1 MHEKMSERPPQ
12 ATEILRHIP
21 AVSYFFLLVLILAS
35 AGWFFT
41 SLRFSRL
48 EMESR
53 ETHFVELAAKR
64 LSADLLPAIS
74 DLKIL
79 SENPTL
85 INYFEHPNEVAR
97 TELDASLLRWINAK
111 TDYFELR
118 YLDLNGQ
125 EISRVDRSSGPARV
139 VPVEKHRNSAQRL
152 YFIRTL
158 SIGRGEVLASA
169 FDLWRDKD
177 KIRQP
182 SQSTL
187 RLCTPLFD
195 LHGERRG
202 VLTINYAGQ
211 RILQTLQSETS
222 GSAGQIQLLN
232 ADGYWLKGPIPDDE
246 WAFLYPEKK
255 DRTFGRR
262 YPRAWTTISAVES
275 GTLYSPGG
283 LFAFRSVSP
292 LPANEDPVNK
302 NPSKYPSSTS
312 AADFSYPWK
321 IVSVVPAAIL
331 DAQAKKLRTQ
341 LAAVDSLALILIFA
355 VSWFTAHSRVRQGRA
370 LMAMKQQAELLNLT
384 RDAIIVRDLNHT
396 ILSWSHGAEKMYGWT
411 EDYAIG
417 RNYLE
422 LLKPRSP
429 IGWDQVF
436 LTLLSKQLWSGEVV
450 SARKD
455 GSEVTTLN
463 RLTLGKVARGVPAA
477 ILNIATDITD
487 RKRAEIELESAK
499 EAAEAASRAK
509 SEFLAVMSHEIRTPM
524 NGVIG
529 MAGLLLDTPLNTEQR
544 EYAETVRHSA
554 DALLTIINDILD
566 FSKIEAGK
574 MSIEPIPCDLRN
586 AVEEVAELMAGKAR
600 EKGLDLILRYSPD
613 APRRVIADPGRIRQ
627 ILINLAGNAIKF
639 TSKGH
644 VYISVECEAVLE
656 EKAQLR
662 ISVEDTGI
670 GIPDDKLGTIFERF
684 TQADAS
690 TTRRFGGTGLGLAIS
705 KQLTELMGGSMGVES
720 RAGHES
726 KFWITLPLTLDRSP
740 EVDAL
745 PKSDLSGVRVLG
757 VDDNPTNLFVLRE
770 QLNSWGMRNDMSS
783 SAEDALCLLHA
794 ARAADDPYDIAVLD
808 QQMPDMDGETLAR
821 TIKADPEL
829 RETALVMLTSMGM
842 RGDAA
847 RMREAGF
854 DAYLVKPARQAQLFE
869 TLGMVWAARAHTPS
883 RELVTGHALFGTR
896 AAHPMVPSIAGSS
909 SSAACSAAVRG
920 RILVVE
926 DNSVNQKVATRLLE
940 KMSYRA
946 DVAADGSEALRMI
959 ELLPYDVVLMD
970 CQMPVMDGYE
980 ATREIRSR
988 EANGTHR
995 VIIAMTAN
1003 AMHGDRER
1011 CIAAGMDDYISKPIR
1026 APELAALLD
1035 LYVRK
1040 LGPVK
1045 VAERADATT

>member
-1 MHEKMSERPPQ
+1 MHEKMSERTPQ
-12 ATEILRHIP
+12 AKEILRHIP
-21 AVSYFFLLVLILAS
+21 AVSYFSLLVLILAS
-35 AGWFFT
+35 LGWFFT

-53 ETHFVELAAKR
+53 ETNVIELAAKHI
-64 LSADLLPAIS
+64 SADLKPVIS
-74 DLKIL
+74 DLKLL
-79 SENPTL
+79 SDAPVLED
-85 INYFEHPNEVAR
+85 YFDHPDEPHR
-97 TELDASLLRWINAK
+97 KKLDASLLRWNSAKIN
-111 TDYFELR
+111 YFELR
-118 YLDLNGQ
+118 YLDLKGQ
-125 EISRVDRSSGPARV
+125 EIARADRFLGPPRV
-139 VPVEKHRNSAQRL
+139 VPVAEHRNSGDRL
-152 YFIRTL
+152 YVVRTL
-158 SIGRGEVLASA
+158 ASARGEVVASA
-169 FDLWRDKD
+169 FDLWRDRNS
-177 KIRQP
+177 IRQP
-182 SQSTL
+182 PTPTL
-187 RLCTPLFD
+187 RMCTALYD
-195 LHGERRG
+195 RRDQLKG
-202 VLTINYAGQ
+202 VLTINYDGQ
-211 RILQTLQSETS
+211 RILDALRADTVDSEARLQ
-222 GSAGQIQLLN
+222 LVN
-232 ADGYWLKGPIPDDE
+232 ADGYWLKGPTPADE
-246 WAFLYPEKK
+246 WGFQLPERK
-255 DRTFGRR
+255 DRTFARK
-262 YPRAWTTISAVES
+262 YPLAWATISTVES
-275 GTLYSPGG
+275 GVLYSPKGF
-283 LFAFRSVSP
+283 FAFRTVSP
-292 LPANEDPVNK
+292 LPANEDQLY
-302 NPSKYPSSTS
+302 NPSRYGPSTS
-312 AADFSYPWK
+312 KADFSYPWK

-341 LAAVDSLALILIFA
+341 LAAVDFLALILIFA
-355 VSWFTAHSRVRQGRA
+355 VSWFTAHSRVKQGRA

-384 RDAIIVRDLNHT
+384 RDAIIVRDLNHI
-396 ILSWSHGAEKMYGWT
+396 ILSWSLGAEKMYGWT

-422 LLKPRSP
+422 LLHPRSA
-429 IGWDQVF
+429 IAWDQVF

-450 SARKD
+450 SVRKD
-455 GSEVTTLN
+455 GSEITTLN

-586 AVEEVAELMAGKAR
+586 AVEEVAELMAAKAR
-600 EKGLDLILRYSPD
+600 EKGVDLILRYSPD

-627 ILINLAGNAIKF
+627 ILINLTGNAIKF

-644 VYISVECEAVLE
+644 VYISLECESILGE
-656 EKAQLR
+656 EAR
-662 ISVEDTGI
+662 MRFSVEDTGI
-670 GIPDDKLGTIFERF
+670 GIPADKLGTIFERF

-720 RAGHES
+720 RAGHGS

-745 PKSDLSGVRVLG
+745 PKSDLSGLRVLG

-783 SAEDALCLLHA
+783 SAKDALCLLHA
-794 ARAADDPYDIAVLD
+794 ARAADDPYQIAVLD

-829 RETALVMLTSMGM
+829 RDTALVMLTSMGM
-842 RGDAA
+842 RGDAT

-854 DAYLVKPARQAQLFE
+854 DAYLVKPARQAQLFD
-869 TLGMVWAARAHTPS
+869 TLGTMWAARGHTAS
-883 RELVTGHALFGTR
+883 RELVTRHTLLGTR
-896 AAHPMVPSIAGSS
+896 AAHPMAPSIAGAS
-909 SSAACSAAVRG
+909 SSAASPAAVRG

-988 EANGTHR
+988 EANGAHL

-1040 LGPVK
+1040 LVPVK

>member
-1 MHEKMSERPPQ
+1 
-12 ATEILRHIP
+12 
-21 AVSYFFLLVLILAS
+21 
-35 AGWFFT
+35 
-41 SLRFSRL
+41 
-48 EMESR
+48 
-53 ETHFVELAAKR
+53 
-64 LSADLLPAIS
+64 
-74 DLKIL
+74 
-79 SENPTL
+79 
-85 INYFEHPNEVAR
+85 
-97 TELDASLLRWINAK
+97 
-111 TDYFELR
+111 
-118 YLDLNGQ
+118 
-125 EISRVDRSSGPARV
+125 
-139 VPVEKHRNSAQRL
+139 
-152 YFIRTL
+152 
-158 SIGRGEVLASA
+158 
-169 FDLWRDKD
+169 
-177 KIRQP
+177 
-182 SQSTL
+182 
-187 RLCTPLFD
+187 
-195 LHGERRG
+195 
-202 VLTINYAGQ
+202 
-211 RILQTLQSETS
+211 
-222 GSAGQIQLLN
+222 
-232 ADGYWLKGPIPDDE
+232 
-246 WAFLYPEKK
+246 
-255 DRTFGRR
+255 
-262 YPRAWTTISAVES
+262 
-275 GTLYSPGG
+275 
-283 LFAFRSVSP
+283 
-292 LPANEDPVNK
+292 
-302 NPSKYPSSTS
+302 
-312 AADFSYPWK
+312 
-321 IVSVVPAAIL
+321 
-331 DAQAKKLRTQ
+331 
-341 LAAVDSLALILIFA
+341 
-355 VSWFTAHSRVRQGRA
+355 
-370 LMAMKQQAELLNLT
+370 
-384 RDAIIVRDLNHT
+384 
-396 ILSWSHGAEKMYGWT
+396 
-411 EDYAIG
+411 
-417 RNYLE
+417 
-422 LLKPRSP
+422 
-429 IGWDQVF
+429 
-436 LTLLSKQLWSGEVV
+436 
-450 SARKD
+450 
-455 GSEVTTLN
+455 
-463 RLTLGKVARGVPAA
+463 
-477 ILNIATDITD
+477 
-487 RKRAEIELESAK
+487 
-499 EAAEAASRAK
+499 
-509 SEFLAVMSHEIRTPM
+509 MSHEIRTPM

-586 AVEEVAELMAGKAR
+586 AVEEVAELMAAKAR

-627 ILINLAGNAIKF
+627 ILINLAGNSIKF
-639 TSKGH
+639 TSRGH

-720 RAGHES
+720 RAGHGS

-740 EVDAL
+740 ALDAL

-783 SAEDALCLLHA
+783 SAADALCLLHA

-842 RGDAA
+842 RGDAT

-869 TLGMVWAARAHTPS
+869 TLGMVWAARAHTAS
-883 RELVTGHALFGTR
+883 RELVTGHTLLGTR

-988 EANGTHR
+988 EANGTHC